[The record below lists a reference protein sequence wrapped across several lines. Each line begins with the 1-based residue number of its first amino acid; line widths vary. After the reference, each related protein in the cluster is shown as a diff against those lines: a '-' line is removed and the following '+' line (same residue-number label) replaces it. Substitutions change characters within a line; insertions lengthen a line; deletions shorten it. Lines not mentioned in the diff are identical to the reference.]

1 MISLLQRVK
10 SANVKIDNKVHSEI
24 DEGILIF
31 LGIIQ
36 EDTSEDIEW
45 LCNKIINLRI
55 FDDDDGVMNKSCLE
69 KGFNILVISQFT
81 LHARTKKGNRPS
93 YIDAAKP
100 DISEPLYNQFVE
112 RLNVLTNQK
121 IKTGKFGA
129 NMQVNLCNDGPV
141 TISIDS
147 KNRR

>member
-1 MISLLQRVK
+1 MIALIQRVK
-10 SANVKIDNKVHSEI
+10 NANVIIENKIHSEI
-24 DEGILIF
+24 GEGILIF
-31 LGIIQ
+31 LGITA
-36 EDTSEDIEW
+36 DDSNDDIDW
-45 LCNKIINLRI
+45 LSNKIINLRI
-55 FDDDDGVMNKSCLE
+55 FDDKNGVMNKSCLE
-69 KGFNILVISQFT
+69 INGNLLVISQFT

-100 DISEPLYNQFVE
+100 EISQPLYNQFVTTLKNITKKE
-112 RLNVLTNQK
+112 
-121 IKTGKFGA
+121 IKTGSFGA